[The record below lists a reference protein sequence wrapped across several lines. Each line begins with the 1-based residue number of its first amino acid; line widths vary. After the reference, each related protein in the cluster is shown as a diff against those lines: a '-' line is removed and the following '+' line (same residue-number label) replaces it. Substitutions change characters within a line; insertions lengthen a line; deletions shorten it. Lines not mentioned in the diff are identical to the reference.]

1 MLIKELEVEPLKLE
15 HTKLQSRLE
24 AASDALDQK
33 QDIYEK
39 VYTDVENGQLVECV
53 RVGDVGIFLFVCACV
68 RVCACECACVCA
80 CECGCMRGCA
90 CARKGLQQHSLTL
103 RVTGSNTKNW
113 SR

>member
-1 MLIKELEVEPLKLE
+1 VLIKELEVEPLKLE

-39 VYTDVENGQLVECV
+39 VYTDVENGQHVECV

-68 RVCACECACVCA
+68 RVCA